1 MTEREKMQ
9 LFAKSETVAELMRFR
24 FPRYA
29 ELPKLDLYMDQVL
42 SVVSE
47 TLSVFQTEK
56 KEKVLTAAMVNNYV
70 KQKVLPPPVRKRYQT
85 SHLAYLLCLTV
96 FKQVLSI
103 GEISQLIAYQQD
115 HYEVGIAYDRFCE
128 EVETAVRKIFGGEG
142 AGPAPEGPGE
152 MRVLRGAV
160 LSFINK
166 IFVQKYLQFLK
177 EELSGQSGES
187 KEG

>member
-70 KQKVLPPPVRKRYQT
+70 KQKVLPPPVDCPPQAA
-85 SHLAYLLCLTV
+85 LPL
-96 FKQVLSI
+96 
-103 GEISQLIAYQQD
+103 
-115 HYEVGIAYDRFCE
+115 
-128 EVETAVRKIFGGEG
+128 
-142 AGPAPEGPGE
+142 PAPSDIHD
-152 MRVLRGAV
+152 GA
-160 LSFINK
+160 SC
-166 IFVQKYLQFLK
+166 
-177 EELSGQSGES
+177 G
-187 KEG
+187 